1 MASPFRYFRK
11 HTKAFMA
18 VAVVLLMFI
27 WVVGSSFSSGR
38 SNNGPQVDGQV
49 AAWNGGSLNE
59 SQLQALMA
67 QRKITN
73 DFLLGVFGAGGGTSG
88 YDLPRDIPLQG
99 ILLTNDQEM
108 DNLDQ
113 VVINTEV
120 EAQLAK
126 EAGITVSD
134 QLISQYIK
142 KVGLGKV
149 TDQQAEQILANLG
162 NGNPRTTEGIVFGTL
177 RKALSAYFYTRM
189 YAEAGLVVTPEQRWA
204 DWRQVNERISVQAA
218 ILPVDKFLTEVP
230 EPTDEQLLGLYN
242 EFRDFDPG
250 RRVDFGGHVV
260 NSPDPG
266 FAEPRRVR
274 LEYLKLSVPTLTEK
288 LLDTITEQDI
298 AYYYEQNKENFVK
311 IGAAPAGESTAPA
324 AETPATET
332 PTTETPAA
340 DAPAESTTPAA
351 ETPAT
356 ETPASPAAPAE
367 EAAPAAEPAAP
378 AAEGANESSD
388 ARRSSPFRLASFQE
402 ESTPA
407 EPAAE
412 AAAPAAAEAAT
423 AAPAEE
429 PAAPAADATPATTE
443 TPATEPAASAT
454 ATPSTEQY
462 EPLDAV
468 RDEIRRVLAQE
479 AAEKEL
485 IRIMTEATAQL
496 QAEANVYEV
505 ATIEAEESGKKPPK
519 PPAKLTD
526 LQWLADKYGLTYE
539 KTSPLTMLE
548 LFDTPVGKA
557 IDERQTMNVTQ
568 AAFYRLKPY
577 EPMLASELEGDA
589 FIVVKSEDVARRIP
603 DFKEVRDQ
611 VVTAWKQ
618 RKASELAEKKAQE
631 LAAEVVK
638 SNTPFDQFFFADR
651 GYEVIKETAL
661 FSWLNYPAGRTDAS
675 AQAMLSDVP
684 ELKGIS
690 PEFMEKAF
698 SLVDNETV
706 SLLNYDHTAAYV
718 LRLARKEFSDDDLK
732 KLFLQEAEYW
742 RGGQD
747 MLVKHASQF
756 QNAVRTEMIQNR
768 AGLEI
773 NEEWEIERQKRREKS
788 Q

>member
-1 MASPFRYFRK
+1 MSSPFRYFRK

-38 SNNGPQVDGQV
+38 SNDGPRTDGKV
-49 AAWNGGSLNE
+49 ATWNGGSLSQ

-73 DFLLGVFGAGGGTSG
+73 DFLLGVFGAGGGTTG

-108 DNLDQ
+108 DILDQ
-113 VVINTEV
+113 IVINTEV
-120 EAQLAK
+120 EAELAK

-142 KVGLGKV
+142 KLGLNKV
-149 TDQQAEQILANLG
+149 SDQQAEQIFANLG

-177 RKALSAYFYTRM
+177 RKALAAYFYTRM
-189 YAEAGLVVTPEQRWA
+189 YSDAGWVVTPEQKWA

-218 ILPVDKFLTEVP
+218 ILPIEKFLAEVP
-230 EPTDEQLLGLYN
+230 EPTDEQLQGLYN
-242 EFRDFDPG
+242 EFKDYDPG
-250 RRVDFGGHVV
+250 LRVNFGGYDV
-260 NSPDPG
+260 NSPNPG
-266 FAEPRRVR
+266 FAEPQRVR
-274 LEYLKLSVPTLTEK
+274 IEYLKASIPVLTEK

-311 IGAAPAGESTAPA
+311 IDAAPATS
-324 AETPATET
+324 ETTP
-332 PTTETPAA
+332 PTT
-340 DAPAESTTPAA
+340 ESTTPAA
-351 ETPAT
+351 ETPAAET
-356 ETPASPAAPAE
+356 PAAETPAAETPAEGATPAAETPASDAAPAE
-367 EAAPAAEPAAP
+367 EASPAAAPATEESSDARRSSPFRLVSFQEESTPAEPAAEEATAPAAVEAEAAPAAEPAAP
-378 AAEGANESSD
+378 AAESA
-388 ARRSSPFRLASFQE
+388 
-402 ESTPA
+402 PA
-407 EPAAE
+407 TT
-412 AAAPAAAEAAT
+412 APAATESATPAA
-423 AAPAEE
+423 AKPPAEE
-429 PAAPAADATPATTE
+429 
-443 TPATEPAASAT
+443 
-454 ATPSTEQY
+454 Y
-462 EPLDAV
+462 ESLDAV

-485 IRIMTEATAQL
+485 IRIMTEAMAQL
-496 QAEANVYEV
+496 QAEANAYEV
-505 ATIEAEESGKKPPK
+505 AAIEAEEAGKKPPK

-526 LQWLADKYGLTYE
+526 LQWLADKYGMTYE
-539 KTSPLTMLE
+539 KTSPLTIRE
-548 LFDTPVGKA
+548 LYETPVGKA
-557 IDERQTMNVTQ
+557 IDDRQTMSVAQ
-568 AAFYRLKPY
+568 AAFNRLKPY
-577 EPMLASELEGDA
+577 EPMLASEMEGDA
-589 FIVVKSEDVARRIP
+589 FIVVKSEDIARRIP
-603 DFKEVRDQ
+603 DFKEARDQ

-618 RKASELAEKKAQE
+618 RKAAELAEKKAQE

-638 SNTPFDQFFFADR
+638 GNTPFDQFFFADR
-651 GYEVIKETAL
+651 GYEVVKETAL
-661 FSWLNYPAGRTDAS
+661 FSWLNYPAGRTDAD
-675 AQAMLSDVP
+675 AQPMLSDVP

-718 LRLARKEFSDDDLK
+718 LRLARKELSDDDLK

-756 QNAVRTEMIQNR
+756 QNAVRAEMIENR
-768 AGLEI
+768 AGLVIDED
-773 NEEWEIERQKRREKS
+773 WKVERQRQREKS
-788 Q
+788 R